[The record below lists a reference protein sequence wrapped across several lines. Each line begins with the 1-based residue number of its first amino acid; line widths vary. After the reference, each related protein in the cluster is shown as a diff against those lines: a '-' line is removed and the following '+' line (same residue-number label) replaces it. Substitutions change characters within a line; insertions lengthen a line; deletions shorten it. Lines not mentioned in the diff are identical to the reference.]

1 MARPWYPFP
10 MQSPSARPDQERSR
24 PRRLLSAAVAALLGV
39 AIVCAPAA
47 AQSPMIQ
54 GWLAANTA
62 CKGGAGDDP
71 KTKKACTRR
80 DDLGAKLK
88 RRGCEYQEDGD
99 WWRCP
104 H

>member
-1 MARPWYPFP
+1 MLTVNDPPPAGARP
-10 MQSPSARPDQERSR
+10 QRRSF
-24 PRRLLSAAVAALLGV
+24 VAALAL
-39 AIVCAPAA
+39 AA
-47 AQSPMIQ
+47 LFSASILPSVSFAQSPMIQ

-62 CKGGAGDDP
+62 CKAGPSDNP
-71 KTKKACTRR
+71 KAQKACARR
-80 DDLGAKLK
+80 DELSGRLK

>member
-1 MARPWYPFP
+1 MALALAAPVS
-10 MQSPSARPDQERSR
+10 SPAE
-24 PRRLLSAAVAALLGV
+24 
-39 AIVCAPAA
+39 

-62 CKGGAGDDP
+62 CKGGPSDNP
-71 KTKKACTRR
+71 RTQKACARR
-80 DDLGAKLK
+80 DELGAKLK

>member
-1 MARPWYPFP
+1 MA
-10 MQSPSARPDQERSR
+10 SIASR
-24 PRRLLSAAVAALLGV
+24 RVLAAALAPALLLSSP
-39 AIVCAPAA
+39 AP

-62 CKGGAGDDP
+62 CKGGPGDDP
-71 KTKKACTRR
+71 KTLKACARR